1 MDKLS
6 LQKTKKS
13 LTGATSGMALL
24 VLALMLA
31 LPAWAFAQ
39 TTVKVNTLYFT
50 LYPETGTA
58 EVAEPADENDVYK
71 SGVRIP
77 SSISYEGQTYSVT
90 GIGNDAF
97 SFCTGLTLVSVP
109 STVVKIG
116 DRAFMGCNALNSVQ
130 FTSPKYTEIGDY
142 AFSGCEKLASI
153 NFPSTLE
160 TIGDGAFHACTSLK
174 MIVIPQSVK
183 NIGRNAF
190 MRCTSLG
197 AVNMS
202 NY

>member
-77 SSISYEGQTYSVT
+77 SQ
-90 GIGNDAF
+90 
-97 SFCTGLTLVSVP
+97 
-109 STVVKIG
+109 
-116 DRAFMGCNALNSVQ
+116 
-130 FTSPKYTEIGDY
+130 
-142 AFSGCEKLASI
+142 
-153 NFPSTLE
+153 
-160 TIGDGAFHACTSLK
+160 
-174 MIVIPQSVK
+174 
-183 NIGRNAF
+183 
-190 MRCTSLG
+190 
-197 AVNMS
+197 
-202 NY
+202 